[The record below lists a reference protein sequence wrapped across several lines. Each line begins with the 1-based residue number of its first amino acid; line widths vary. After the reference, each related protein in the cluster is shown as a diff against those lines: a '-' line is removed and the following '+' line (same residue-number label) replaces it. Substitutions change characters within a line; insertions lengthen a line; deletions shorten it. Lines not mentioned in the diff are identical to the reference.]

1 MKKRTS
7 PFRSLVEKSATFLYN
22 ERKIITVIALVSFF
36 IFASLEFFFLR
47 NWDMLVRILN
57 ANYLFHSGY
66 YFQPETAL
74 LESLIIGLFSYPLG
88 NYAVYAFIGITVLT
102 FVFSIKEFAS
112 AFNSDFYLTLL
123 LLMSPFIIFYGIK
136 NGSDLFVISFII
148 LFIAYVKKKSPL
160 SGLFMGLAFLSKY
173 YSILFFPIIFFMLR
187 KNRKDITN
195 FLLAILILIA
205 VLTPYFIY
213 NFLEFGNFIFTF
225 AMSFLDFTV
234 EVSSSM
240 PFVYTGLEELIV
252 PAIALVILSITRKS
266 RKIKKILS
274 LDTYILF
281 VGLIISAYLYYAS
294 NWLMVG
300 GLGAFRFA
308 LPTLVFSSLILS
320 RFLKKEDIIWL
331 APFFAISLVIAIFI
345 MEPMIPQTGVGE
357 FKAAVSA
364 FSSVYNTTN
373 CTASSD
379 FWVDLNYYGLPAE
392 SSVNYS
398 GNYSGTPIV
407 NLNSVNTT
415 YPLVYHNSTYYSRIF
430 IYGGNYCTYH
440 KVIIDFLTQHNT
452 LFENGSSV
460 AGGSNI
466 SANNANFPYKNLPI
480 SACYWLFSTKYK
492 IEPFYL
498 LCNYIN
504 GAFEFIKNR

>member
-7 PFRSLVEKSATFLYN
+7 LFKGVIGKSANFIYN
-22 ERKIITVIALVSFF
+22 ERKILTVIAVVSFF
-36 IFASLEFFFLR
+36 IFAALEFFLLR

-57 ANYLFHSGY
+57 ANYLFHNGY
-66 YFQPETAL
+66 YFEPERAL
-74 LESLIIGLFSYPLG
+74 LESIIIGLFSYPFG
-88 NYAVYAFIGITVLT
+88 NYAVYAFIAVTISI

-112 AFNSDFYLTLL
+112 AFKSDFYLTLL
-123 LLMSPFIIFYGIK
+123 FLMSPFIIFYGIK

-148 LFIAYVKKKSPL
+148 LFIVYVKKKSPL

-173 YSILFFPIIFFMLR
+173 DAILFIPIIFFMLR

-225 AMSFLDFTV
+225 AMSFLNFTV
-234 EVSSSM
+234 EISNSI

-252 PAIALVILSITRKS
+252 PIIAFVILSITWKS
-266 RKIKKILS
+266 RKIKKVLS
-274 LDTYILF
+274 LDIYILL
-281 VGLIISAYLYYAS
+281 VGLIISGYIYYAS

-300 GLGAFRFA
+300 GMGTFRFA
-308 LPTLVFSSLILS
+308 LPLLVFSSLILS
-320 RFLKKEDIIWL
+320 RFLKKEDILWL
-331 APFFAISLVIAIFI
+331 MPFFAISLVIAIFI
-345 MEPMIPQTGVGE
+345 MGPMIPQTGLGE
-357 FKAAVSA
+357 FKAAISD

-373 CTASSD
+373 CTVSSD
-379 FWVDLNYYGLPAE
+379 FWVELDYFGLPAE
-392 SSVNYS
+392 SNVNYS
-398 GNYSGTPIV
+398 GNYSGTPII
-407 NLNSVNTT
+407 NLSTVNTA

-452 LFENGSSV
+452 LFDNGSSV
-460 AGGSNI
+460 AGGSNL
-466 SANNANFPYKNLPI
+466 SANNAEFPYKNLPI

-492 IEPFYL
+492 IQSFYS

-504 GAFEFIKNR
+504 SAFNSIKNT